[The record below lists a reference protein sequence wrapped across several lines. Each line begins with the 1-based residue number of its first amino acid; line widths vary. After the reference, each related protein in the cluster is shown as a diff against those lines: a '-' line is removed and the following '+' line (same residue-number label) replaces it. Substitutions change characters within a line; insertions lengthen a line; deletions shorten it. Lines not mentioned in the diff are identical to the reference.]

1 MVTTVCLNPSIDHM
15 ICVDGFEY
23 GGLNRVQSSRY
34 DAGGKGLNV
43 AVTVSAL
50 GAEAECA
57 GFMFKESARLFETRL
72 LKSGTAYDFIWL
84 DAGYDAK
91 TQQAVSHRVH
101 GAGIMGWKEM
111 TEDLCTTCTSVLTE
125 HVPQLAP
132 IILRKALLNFSEI
145 YGEEL
150 ASTFESCLQES

>member
-72 LKSGTAYDFIWL
+72 LKSGTA
-84 DAGYDAK
+84 
-91 TQQAVSHRVH
+91 
-101 GAGIMGWKEM
+101 
-111 TEDLCTTCTSVLTE
+111 
-125 HVPQLAP
+125 
-132 IILRKALLNFSEI
+132 
-145 YGEEL
+145 
-150 ASTFESCLQES
+150 